1 MSAFVH
7 TLRPTSSMTAAER
20 KLGARD
26 MAGKR
31 WRHLAGGLLLGAGLW
46 PALALAQGAAPPAAK
61 TPAPMD
67 MASARAIAATAQVAR
82 APVTPAQQ
90 HEQQLQAIRQAL
102 LEATMER
109 PTTQVISSAWV
120 DDKGALHENTH
131 FHSQAQVRGVRVLS
145 YLPQDAEP
153 PRAQV
158 SLDVLP
164 WGLHPAHAAQAASGN
179 CEAPPRAWRLP
190 MQLYT
195 RLDGGF
201 TGAQR
206 NAGLQ
211 LMQLAGQTWSQQLAQ
226 SQRWQGQDSAPPA
239 SNSYHRALTGM
250 GEDMGGWV
258 AELVVRPQ
266 ASAADQKSLLRQVG
280 QTLQDQLPWTQPAW
294 RWSLSLTVGLRPT
307 PESAMVPVWQA
318 QQSLAIPLTE
328 TGRHP
333 AAGLQPLLQSI
344 EDQMAAWVRA
354 LDARSQCEPVQF
366 TVQRNASQT
375 LTLAAGQGSGL
386 RAGDRV
392 LLMNPSHVPS
402 RVLEPGATQHL
413 ALAEVVRVGRRQT
426 QLQQLAGPALPAHGQ
441 WVALPL

>member
-1 MSAFVH
+1 MPALVH
-7 TLRPTSSMTAAER
+7 ATDRTTTVPQCAARLPVVGKTWQGMT
-20 KLGARD
+20 GV
-26 MAGKR
+26 
-31 WRHLAGGLLLGAGLW
+31 LLLGASLW
-46 PALALAQGAAPPAAK
+46 PAISAAQA
-61 TPAPMD
+61 PAPMD
-67 MASARAIAATAQVAR
+67 LGAARAIASTVQLPR

-120 DDKGALHENTH
+120 DDKGTLHENTH

-164 WGLHPAHAAQAASGN
+164 WGLHPAHAAQAASGS
-179 CEAPPRAWRLP
+179 CEGPPRAWRLP
-190 MQLYT
+190 MQLQT
-195 RLDGGF
+195 RLDAGF
-201 TGAQR
+201 TGAQK

-211 LMQLAGQTWSQQLAQ
+211 LMQLAGQSWAQQLGQ
-226 SQRWQGQDSAPPA
+226 SQRWQSQDAERPQA
-239 SNSYHRALTGM
+239 NSYYRALTSM
-250 GEDMGGWV
+250 GDDMGGWV
-258 AELVVRPQ
+258 AELVISPQ
-266 ASAADQKSLLRQVG
+266 PSAADQKSLLRQVR
-280 QTLQDQLPWTQPAW
+280 QTLQDQMPWTPAAW
-294 RWSLSLTVGLRPT
+294 RWSLTLNVGMRPT
-307 PESAMVPVWQA
+307 PDASVVPVWQA
-318 QQSLAIPLTE
+318 QQTLAVPISE

-333 AAGLQPLLQSI
+333 LTGLQQILNLL
-344 EDQMAAWVRA
+344 EEQMGIWVRA

-366 TVQRNASQT
+366 VVQRNATQS
-375 LTLAAGQGSGL
+375 LTLSAGQGSGL
-386 RAGDRV
+386 RPGDRV

-402 RVLEPGATQHL
+402 RLLEPGATQHL